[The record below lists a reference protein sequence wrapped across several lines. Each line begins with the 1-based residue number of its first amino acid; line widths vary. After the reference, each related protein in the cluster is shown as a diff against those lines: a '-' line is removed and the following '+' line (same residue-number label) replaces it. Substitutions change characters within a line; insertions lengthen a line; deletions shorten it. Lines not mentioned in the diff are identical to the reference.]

1 MAAEA
6 GREPDS
12 LGLSVYGAPSGVD
25 GNRRLADHGITR
37 SVFRLPSEA
46 ADTVLP
52 LLDQNAEIMRQI
64 NG

>member
-1 MAAEA
+1 MTAEA

-12 LGLSVYGAPSGVD
+12 LGLSVYGAPSDED

-37 SVFRLPSEA
+37 SVFRLPSET

-52 LLDQNAEIMRQI
+52 LLDKNAEIMRQI